1 MPINKLRSGLDEQ
14 ILEGG
19 GAGAGMMAAG
29 RSAGRGPTQ
38 TGIASKEANKKATSM
53 ADEMIA
59 ADKRAVANKELEA
72 AKAKPERQA
81 AERNATV
88 STEGGV
94 KKTTYPYAG
103 ENEYKQG
110 GKVRSASS
118 RADGIATKGKTRGK
132 IVMCGGGMYKK

>member
-29 RSAGRGPTQ
+29 RSTGRGPTQ
-38 TGIASKEANKKATSM
+38 SGIASREANKKSTSM
-53 ADEMIA
+53 VDEMIA
-59 ADKRAVANKELEA
+59 ADKRAAAKKELEA
-72 AKAKPERQA
+72 AKTKPERQA

-103 ENEYKQG
+103 ENEFKKG
-110 GKVRSASS
+110 GKISASK
-118 RADGIATKGKTRGK
+118 RADGIAERGKTRGRL
-132 IVMCGGGMYKK
+132 V